1 MLATSMVRS
10 AGYGSPLAKSPR
22 EVEYELFARV
32 TRALQSVASTE
43 PSGSAAKAAQA
54 IVDNNHLWTELAADL
69 AGPENGLPEQLKGQ
83 LLSLAMFS
91 IRHGNRALAG
101 GGDLSALVE
110 INLNI
115 MKGLRGRGG
124 E

>member
-1 MLATSMVRS
+1 MVRA

-32 TRALQSVASTE
+32 TRALQAASPTG
-43 PSGSAAKAAQA
+43 SGPMGAQA
-54 IVDNNHLWTELAADL
+54 IVDNSHLWTELAADL
-69 AGPENGLPEQLKGQ
+69 ASPENALPDELKGQ

-91 IRHGNRALAG
+91 IRYGNGVLAG
-101 GGDLSALVE
+101 RGNVSALVD
-110 INLNI
+110 INLSI
-115 MKGLRGRGG
+115 MKGLRGQGG

>member
-32 TRALQSVASTE
+32 TRALQSVD
-43 PSGSAAKAAQA
+43 PSGAGPKAAQA
-54 IVDNNHLWTELAADL
+54 IVENNYLWTELAADL
-69 AGPENGLPEQLKGQ
+69 AGPGNELPEQLKCQ

-91 IRHGNRALAG
+91 IRHGNRVLAG
-101 GGDLSALVE
+101 GGDVSALVD

>member
-1 MLATSMVRS
+1 M
-10 AGYGSPLAKSPR
+10 
-22 EVEYELFARV
+22 
-32 TRALQSVASTE
+32 
-43 PSGSAAKAAQA
+43 
-54 IVDNNHLWTELAADL
+54 DNYFLWSELAADL
-69 AGPENGLPEQLKGQ
+69 ASPGNELPEQLKGQ

-91 IRHGNRALAG
+91 IRHGNRVLAG
-101 GGDLSALVE
+101 HGDVSALID

>member
-1 MLATSMVRS
+1 MLASPIARS
-10 AGYGSPLAKSPR
+10 TGYGSPLAKSPR

-32 TRALQSVASTE
+32 TRALQASIG
-43 PSGSAAKAAQA
+43 PAKPQGGIQA

-69 AGPENGLPEQLKGQ
+69 ASPGNELPDDLKGQ
-83 LLSLAMFS
+83 LLGLAMFS
-91 IRHGNRALAG
+91 IRHGNRVLAG
-101 GGDLSALVE
+101 GGEVSTLID

-115 MKGLRGRGG
+115 MKGLRGRGA

>member
-1 MLATSMVRS
+1 MLATSMARS

-22 EVEYELFARV
+22 EVEYELFARI
-32 TRALQSVASTE
+32 TRALQSAD
-43 PSGSAAKAAQA
+43 PSNAGGRAAQA

-69 AGPENGLPEQLKGQ
+69 SNPSNELPEGLKAQ

-91 IRHGNRALAG
+91 IRHGTRVLSGSGNV
-101 GGDLSALVE
+101 SALID

-115 MKGLRGRGG
+115 MKGLRGRGD